1 MNELIIGFILLCALG
16 LATVIMILIEQ
27 HDKVKRERF
36 ENRCEFMIAHP
47 ECRYNEKGEIYIK
60 K

>member
-36 ENRCEFMIAHP
+36 ENRCEFI
-47 ECRYNEKGEIYIK
+47 
-60 K
+60 